1 MVRFARAALLVL
13 AACFLSSAAA
23 QQPAAVPY
31 EPSVGQPGKDVVWV
45 PTPEELVR
53 KMLEMA
59 RVKPGEFVMD
69 LGSGDGR
76 IAIAAAR
83 DFGARA
89 VGIEYNPDMV
99 ALSQR
104 NAKAAGV
111 ADKVRFVKADLF
123 ETDLGKADVITMYL
137 LPRINMQLRPK
148 LLALKPGTR
157 IVSHAFDLGDWKSDD
172 SAVIE
177 GREAFLWIVPAK
189 IGGEWQLAFPE
200 DPAREPFTLAL
211 TQNYQLFWGSARR
224 GGESTELIKP
234 WLSGADVRFHIP
246 QAGDAGPQ
254 YTGRVEGNR
263 IEGTVRD
270 ANGKPVR
277 WTARR
282 VKAPAR

>member
-13 AACFLSSAAA
+13 AAGFLSAAAA

-53 KMLEMA
+53 KMLDMA
-59 RVKPGEFVMD
+59 HVKPGEFVMD

-99 ALSQR
+99 ALSNR
-104 NAKAAGV
+104 NAKSAGV
-111 ADKVRFVKADLF
+111 ADKVKFVKADLF
-123 ETDLGKADVITMYL
+123 ETDLSKADVITMYL

-157 IVSHAFDLGDWKSDD
+157 IVSHAFDMGDWKSDD
-172 SAVIE
+172 DAVIE

-189 IGGEWQLAFPE
+189 IGGAWQLSYP
-200 DPAREPFTLAL
+200 DDKAREPVTLAL
-211 TQNYQLFWGSARR
+211 SQNYQLFWGSARR
-224 GGESTELIKP
+224 GDESVELIKP
-234 WLSGADVRFHIP
+234 WLAGADVRFDLP
-246 QAGDAGPQ
+246 EAGGTARH
-254 YTGRVEGNR
+254 YVGRVEG
-263 IEGTVRD
+263 EHMSGTARGAD
-270 ANGKPVR
+270 GAPIS
-277 WTARR
+277 WSARR
-282 VKAPAR
+282 VKSLPR

>member
-1 MVRFARAALLVL
+1 MFRFVRAAL
-13 AACFLSSAAA
+13 FLLIVCGVSAAAA
-23 QQPAAVPY
+23 QQPAAAPY

-53 KMLEMA
+53 KMLDMA
-59 RVKPGEFVMD
+59 HVKPGEFVMD

-111 ADKVRFVKADLF
+111 ADKVKFVKADLF
-123 ETDLGKADVITMYL
+123 ETDLSRADVITMYL
-137 LPRINMQLRPK
+137 LPRINLQLRPK

-172 SAVIE
+172 DAVIE

-189 IGGEWQLAFPE
+189 IGGAWRLAFPA
-200 DPAREPFTLAL
+200 DAGREPVTLAL
-211 TQNYQLFWGSARR
+211 TQNYQLFWGSAQR
-224 GGESTELIKP
+224 GGESMELIKP
-234 WLSGADVRFHIP
+234 WLAGADIRFHLP
-246 QAGDAGPQ
+246 EAGGVTQ
-254 YTGRVEGNR
+254 EYTGRVNGER
-263 IEGTVRD
+263 MEGTLRGAD
-270 ANGKPVR
+270 GRPVQ
-277 WTARR
+277 WVARR
-282 VKAPAR
+282 VKSPAR